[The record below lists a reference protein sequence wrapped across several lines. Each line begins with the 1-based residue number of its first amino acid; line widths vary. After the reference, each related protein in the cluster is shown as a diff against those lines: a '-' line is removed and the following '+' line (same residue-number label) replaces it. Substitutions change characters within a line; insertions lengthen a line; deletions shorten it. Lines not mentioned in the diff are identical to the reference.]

1 MECKVPDLPRYLGII
16 MNILSNPHLP
26 VPLHLQKVHV
36 SQSRQYYS
44 RNKENG
50 WVADVKVKYLIWRTK
65 TE

>member
-1 MECKVPDLPRYLGII
+1 MKARNSRRYDPLAII
-16 MNILSNPHLP
+16 RYHHIHSNPHLP
-26 VPLHLQKVHV
+26 VPLHLSKVHV

-50 WVADVKVKYLIWRTK
+50 WIAEVKVRYLENK